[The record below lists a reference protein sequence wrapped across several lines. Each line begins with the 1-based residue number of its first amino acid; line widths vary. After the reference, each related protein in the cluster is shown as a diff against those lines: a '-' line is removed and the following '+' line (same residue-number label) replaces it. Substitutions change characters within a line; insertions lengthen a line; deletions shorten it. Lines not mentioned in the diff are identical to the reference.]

1 MSLLLPFNGQK
12 NCLSDIS
19 GSKHHIIVRAKT
31 QSFHSK
37 DGMKI
42 FNTAVSDNEFLP
54 STCSSYEFFL
64 SLLAVISC
72 IHN

>member
-1 MSLLLPFNGQK
+1 MPLLLAFNGQ

-19 GSKHHIIVRAKT
+19 GSKHHIMVRAKT

-42 FNTAVSDNEFLP
+42 FNTAVSDNEFFAFHLQ
-54 STCSSYEFFL
+54 
-64 SLLAVISC
+64 
-72 IHN
+72 